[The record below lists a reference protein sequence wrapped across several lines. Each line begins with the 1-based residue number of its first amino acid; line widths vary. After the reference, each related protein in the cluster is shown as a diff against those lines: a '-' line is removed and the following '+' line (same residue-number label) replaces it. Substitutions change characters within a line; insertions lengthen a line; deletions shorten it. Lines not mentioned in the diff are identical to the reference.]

1 MEDGIRIHF
10 DPDSQVLLHLILAFV
25 MFGVALEL
33 RLPDLR
39 AAFVRPKATLV
50 GMASQFVLLPAF
62 TALLLVLWRPD
73 AGLALGLLLVAACP
87 GGNMSNFFSAVARAD
102 VALSVALTAVST
114 LLCVFLTPFNFGLWA
129 SVVPGV
135 QTLLRSVSLDGG
147 QLFGSVVTL
156 LLLPIVAG
164 MLFRAWL
171 PKAAAVITVPVRRLS
186 LLLFVL
192 LLVFAVWNNRDGF
205 VQHLDRVFLLVLVH
219 NLAALG
225 IGYASGR
232 VFRLPER
239 QCRTISIET
248 GIQNA
253 GLGLVI
259 SLSFFPAIG
268 EMALVCA
275 WWGVWHIVSGMALA
289 TVWGRVGVRG

>member
-50 GMASQFVLLPAF
+50 GMGSQFVLLPAL

-87 GGNMSNFFSAVARAD
+87 GGNMSNFFTAMARAD
-102 VALSVALTAVST
+102 VALSVSLTAVST

-129 SVVPGV
+129 SAVPHV
-135 QTLLRSVSLDGG
+135 QGLLRSVSLDGG

-156 LLLPIVAG
+156 LVLPIVAG
-164 MLFRAWL
+164 MLFSAWL
-171 PKAAAVITVPVRRLS
+171 PRAAAAITVPVRRLS

-192 LLVFAVWNNRDGF
+192 LLVFAVWNNREGF
-205 VQHLDRVFLLVLVH
+205 LGHVDRVFLLVLVH
-219 NLAALG
+219 NLLALG
-225 IGYASGR
+225 VGYLSGR
-232 VFRLPER
+232 LFRLPER

-275 WWGVWHIVSGMALA
+275 WWGVWHIVSGMVLA